1 MAEIFG
7 VCDEKFAPVRDV
19 LSQSLDE
26 GNDVGASFAVTIDGE
41 LVVDI
46 WGGHLDEQ
54 KSQPWQESTIVNVFS
69 TTKTMSFLCA
79 LVLADRGQLDFDANV
94 ADYWPEFAQNGK
106 EQVKVW
112 HCMNHAAGLSG
123 MDVPIVGDDN
133 YDWDKVVTALAAQ
146 TPWWEPGTA
155 TGYHA
160 MTQGYLIGEVVR
172 RITGKSLG
180 TYFQDEIAGPMQAEF
195 FIGLPEEEFHR
206 TGRLIPAQEGNDLAR
221 GLGSTDDDSIA
232 VRTFASP
239 YVQATDSWTDGWRRA
254 EIPAANGHGNARAVA
269 KIQAPL
275 ACKGSAFGLDLLS
288 SQTAESV
295 MKQRI
300 AGEDLVLGVPLAFG
314 LGFGLNSEIVPMSPN
329 KHACFWGG
337 WGGSSVLVD
346 QDARLSASYVMN
358 RMYPGL
364 LGDRRSYT
372 LIQTMY
378 GCLS

>member
-1 MAEIFG
+1 
-7 VCDEKFAPVRDV
+7 
-19 LSQSLDE
+19 
-26 GNDVGASFAVTIDGE
+26 
-41 LVVDI
+41 
-46 WGGHLDEQ
+46 
-54 KSQPWQESTIVNVFS
+54 
-69 TTKTMSFLCA
+69 
-79 LVLADRGQLDFDANV
+79 
-94 ADYWPEFAQNGK
+94 
-106 EQVKVW
+106 
-112 HCMNHAAGLSG
+112 
-123 MDVPIVGDDN
+123 
-133 YDWDKVVTALAAQ
+133 
-146 TPWWEPGTA
+146 
-155 TGYHA
+155 
-160 MTQGYLIGEVVR
+160 
-172 RITGKSLG
+172 
-180 TYFQDEIAGPMQAEF
+180 
-195 FIGLPEEEFHR
+195 
-206 TGRLIPAQEGNDLAR
+206 
-221 GLGSTDDDSIA
+221 LGSTDEDSIA

-275 ACKGSAFGLDLLS
+275 ACKGSAFGVDLLS

-295 MKQRI
+295 MQQRI